1 MVFIWTGSY
10 HRVSLSFSLKRNL
23 GFFLL
28 QTYVPCALITV
39 LSWVSFWIDFQATA
53 ARIALGLLI
62 LVLGKLYVLF
72 QFIDFNLPSK
82 VWPFENLY
90 KFYIKNG
97 TFWKNSFSHIAI
109 KNRSKLMTKKK
120 YCKGQLL
127 VKQIALSL
135 LILTL
140 ENYIFI

>member
-1 MVFIWTGSY
+1 MNRFLPQGVAIVLTEAEP
-10 HRVSLSFSLKRNL
+10 
-23 GFFLL
+23 GFFPPTDVRSLRPDHSS
-28 QTYVPCALITV
+28 Q
-39 LSWVSFWIDFQATA
+39 
-53 ARIALGLLI
+53 LGLVLDWFPSDCCQNRTRFVKI
-62 LVLGKLYVLF
+62 LTIGKLYVLF

-97 TFWKNSFSHIAI
+97 TFWKNSFSHNAI